1 MSQVLFDNKNI
12 EYGVRLLVACIC
24 GAIIGVERYKR
35 SKGAGI
41 RTHMLVALGAALFT
55 IISKYGFEDVVCLE
69 NIQADAARVA
79 SNIVTGVSFLGAGL
93 IFVRGDKV
101 QGLTT
106 AAGIWVTAAVGLTI
120 GCGMCTTGFFCACFI
135 LVTQIIFHH
144 GFFKGMENYSHSR
157 VVISVENNDEIL
169 LKLKQLFQ
177 NKRITIEESH
187 VKRHRNAVLTY
198 TMDIS
203 MPVGIL
209 PLDVLKIMQECKE
222 IKSIGL

>member
-120 GCGMCTTGFFCACFI
+120 GCGMYTTGFFCACFI

-177 NKRITIEESH
+177 NNRITIEESH

>member
-55 IISKYGFEDVVCLE
+55 IISKYGFEDVVGLE

-120 GCGMCTTGFFCACFI
+120 GCGMYTTGFFCACFI
-135 LVTQIIFHH
+135 LMIQIILHH
-144 GFFKGMENYSHSR
+144 GFFTEMAAIRQMPVMDRFPQGFRHLWRCLQSR
-157 VVISVENNDEIL
+157 NVIRNNTPVIACGVWIFTINQFQKVEN
-169 LKLKQLFQ
+169 
-177 NKRITIEESH
+177 R
-187 VKRHRNAVLTY
+187 
-198 TMDIS
+198 
-203 MPVGIL
+203 
-209 PLDVLKIMQECKE
+209 
-222 IKSIGL
+222 

>member
-120 GCGMCTTGFFCACFI
+120 GCGMYTTGFFCACFI
-135 LVTQIIFHH
+135 LVTQ
-144 GFFKGMENYSHSR
+144 
-157 VVISVENNDEIL
+157 IL